1 MSLLRAT
8 RLAALLL
15 FLPAASACVE
25 EESGVQVKS
34 LKFTGIE
41 AVSDS
46 QLKSVLATAV
56 SSRLPWGDKF
66 SFDRQQ
72 FEADL
77 KRIVAFY
84 RDRGY
89 PKARVRS
96 FDVKLSDDQKSV
108 RLTIDIEEG
117 EPIRVERVVFAGFDS
132 LPADHFKALQD
143 RLPLKP
149 GAALDRAVMQA
160 SREAAIDELK
170 DHGYPAPKVGV
181 EEAAGSTDGVRVIT
195 YTAEP
200 GRLAYVGSIDIS
212 GTSSVSERIVRRQL
226 TFRRGQLFEQ
236 SKLRDS
242 QRNLYSL
249 ELFNFVNVEALTAEA
264 APRQPDGN
272 SSNGNGEQPIDA
284 IDIPARV
291 TVTEGKH
298 RKVNF
303 TVGYGS
309 EEKARGEVDWRHVN
323 FFGGARTAGVLA
335 RYSGLDRG
343 VRLNFKQPY
352 LFHPRYSFGLSG
364 QSWFSDEPAFQL
376 TTVGGRATITREFR
390 RARSPIFGTPA
401 AMSLSLTYVNEWEE
415 YEISN
420 DALND
425 PTFRD
430 ELIALGLDPRCGR
443 GPKCFTDSPAGQL
456 SSVFIDAGRN
466 TTDSLLDARRGYVVI
481 AHLESAGSWL
491 GGDFDYRELSLEGRY
506 YQALGTRAVVAVR
519 ARGGS
524 IDPTRRAIQPDDG
537 GPAIDEPVPF
547 FKRYFLGGSGNLRGW
562 GRFEV
567 SPLSASG
574 LPIGGQSFVNFSTEI
589 RVPIVGNFS
598 GVVFLDA
605 GNVWRDSWNIN
616 LNDLRYNAGPGLRYK
631 TPIGPVRLDLGY
643 QLNPIPGLLVNGEE
657 QKRQFRLHFSIGQ
670 AF

>member
-1 MSLLRAT
+1 MCPLRVT

-15 FLPAASACVE
+15 FLPVLSACIE
-25 EESGVQVKS
+25 EGSGVEVKS
-34 LKFTGIE
+34 FKFRGVN

-46 QLKSVLATAV
+46 QLKSVLATAA
-56 SSRLPWGDKF
+56 SSRLPWGENQY
-66 SFDRQQ
+66 FDRRQ

-89 PKARVRS
+89 PDARVKA
-96 FDVKLSDDQKSV
+96 FDAKLSDDQKSV
-108 RLTIDIEEG
+108 HVTIEIEEG
-117 EPIRVERVVFAGFDS
+117 EPVRVERMVLEGFEP
-132 LPADHFKALQD
+132 LPEDHRRQLEAK
-143 RLPLKP
+143 LPLRP
-149 GAALDRAVMQA
+149 GAPLDRALMQA
-160 SREAAIDELK
+160 SRETALDELK
-170 DHGYPAPKVGV
+170 DHGYPAPRVVV
-181 EEAAGSTDGVRVIT
+181 EEAAGSSERLRVIT

-200 GRLAYVGSIDIS
+200 GRLAYVASIEIS
-212 GTSSVSERIVRRQL
+212 GTMSVAERIVRRQL
-226 TFRRGQLFEQ
+226 RFRPGQLFEQ
-236 SKLRDS
+236 SRLRES

-264 APRQPDGN
+264 AAREGDGSGAAPGQPN
-272 SSNGNGEQPIDA
+272 DA
-284 IDIPARV
+284 IQIPTRV

-303 TVGYGS
+303 AFGYGS
-309 EEKARGEVDWRHVN
+309 EEKARAEIDWRHVN
-323 FFGGARTAGVLA
+323 FFGGARTAGFVA

-343 VRLNFKQPY
+343 VKLNFKQPY

-376 TTVGGRATITREFR
+376 TTIGGRATITREFR
-390 RARSPIFGTPA
+390 RARSPIVGTPA
-401 AMSLSLTYVNEWEE
+401 AMSLALTYVNEWEE

-443 GPKCFTDSPAGQL
+443 GPKCFSDSPAGQL

-466 TTDSLLDARRGYVVI
+466 TTDSLLDAKRGYVAI
-481 AHLESAGSWL
+481 AHFESAGSWL
-491 GGDFDYRELSLEGRY
+491 GGDWDYREASLEGRY
-506 YQALGTRAVVAVR
+506 YQSIGSRAVVAVR

-524 IDPTRRAIQPDDG
+524 IDPTRRAVQLEEG

-547 FKRYFLGGSGNLRGW
+547 FKRYFLGGSNSLRGW
-562 GRFEV
+562 GRYEV

-574 LPIGGQSFVNFSTEI
+574 LAVGGQSFMNFAAEV
-589 RVPIVGNFS
+589 RVPIAGNFS
-598 GVVFLDA
+598 GVLFLDG
-605 GNVWRDSWNIN
+605 GNVWRDSWDIN
-616 LNDLRYNAGPGLRYK
+616 LDDLRYDVGPGIRYK
-631 TPIGPVRLDLGY
+631 TPIGPIRLDVGY
-643 QLNPIPGLLVNGEE
+643 QLNPIPGLLVNGAK
-657 QKRQFRLHFSIGQ
+657 QKRPIRVHFSIGQ